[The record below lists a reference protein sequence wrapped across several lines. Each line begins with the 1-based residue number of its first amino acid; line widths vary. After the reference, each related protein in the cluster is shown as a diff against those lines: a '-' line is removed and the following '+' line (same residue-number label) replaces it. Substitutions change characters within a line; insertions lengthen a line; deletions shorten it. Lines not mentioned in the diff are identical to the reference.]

1 MREQLARDTPAAMA
15 AGQSMAMAM
24 VMAMAMAM
32 AMGASLAKRASRRE

>member
-24 VMAMAMAM
+24 
-32 AMGASLAKRASRRE
+32 GASLAKRASRRE

>member
-24 VMAMAMAM
+24 AMD
-32 AMGASLAKRASRRE
+32 ASLAKRASRRE